1 MVRNTTMVI
10 NHKLRKIFE
19 EAFVSYFYTRAWRK
33 CKNYGNFWIAGANA
47 GQTTSPADFILLLV
61 VMYLD
66 EDTVSIVWKSSEHQ
80 KIFSVSENRLR
91 RQTDRKKTHIPAE

>member
-33 CKNYGNFWIAGANA
+33 CKNYGNF
-47 GQTTSPADFILLLV
+47 
-61 VMYLD
+61 
-66 EDTVSIVWKSSEHQ
+66 
-80 KIFSVSENRLR
+80 
-91 RQTDRKKTHIPAE
+91 